1 MFYIRLLRTADSE
14 NWSIFALE
22 TRKMSNLD
30 FIRSSVEMNL
40 FINELPLTFPVPIP
54 DEEKKIS

>member
-14 NWSIFALE
+14 NWSIFVLE

-40 FINELPLTFPVPIP
+40 FINELPLTFPVPIS

>member
-14 NWSIFALE
+14 NWSIFVLE

>member
-1 MFYIRLLRTADSE
+1 
-14 NWSIFALE
+14 
-22 TRKMSNLD
+22 MSNLD